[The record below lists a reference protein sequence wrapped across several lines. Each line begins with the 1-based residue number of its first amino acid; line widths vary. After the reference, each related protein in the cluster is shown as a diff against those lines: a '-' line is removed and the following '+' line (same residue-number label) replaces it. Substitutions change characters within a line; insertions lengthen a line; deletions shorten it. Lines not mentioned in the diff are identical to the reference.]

1 MITSIIHKLLRK
13 RRKYPIKRDE
23 QGLSARKRAFD
34 AFDRG
39 MSPAQVSSEYG
50 IEIKTARRYYSSWKK
65 QPPRLEKRYQALT
78 EVLRKH
84 PDLKHKFILTVVDSL
99 GMPVGEVK
107 QRLQRPWGLKRLLM
121 GEWPNCEE
129 EEIKKKEENRSK
141 AALALVKFVEFCSMS
156 PEEIK
161 AKIEALID
169 EAIQKGKAQ

>member
-23 QGLSARKRAFD
+23 RGLSARKRAFD

-50 IEIKTARRYYSSWKK
+50 IEIKTARRYYSSWEK

-84 PDLKHKFILTVVDSL
+84 PELRHKFVETTADSL
-99 GMPVGEVK
+99 GMPVGEVE
-107 QRLQRPWGLKRLLM
+107 QRLQRPWGLKRLLT
-121 GEWPNCEE
+121 GEWPDYAEE
-129 EEIKKKEENRSK
+129 ERKRKEENRSE
-141 AALALVKFVEFCSMS
+141 AALALVKFVELCRMS
-156 PEEIK
+156 PQELTVKIK
-161 AKIEALID
+161 ALID
-169 EAIQKGKAQ
+169 EAIQKSKTR